1 MFDVQKS
8 DQPPKIFSSCL
19 LNNLKKYMSAYCV
32 KVLISTLDMN
42 ARYLNFSSLISVSLS
57 FPFFFF
63 FNFLL
68 TLCFD
73 QSICISKTW
82 LVSGRHCT
90 FL

>member
-19 LNNLKKYMSAYCV
+19 LNNLEEYMSAYCV
-32 KVLISTLDMN
+32 KVLILTLDMN

-63 FNFLL
+63 NFLL

-73 QSICISKTW
+73 QSICISKKW
-82 LVSGRHCT
+82 LVSLRSVMFC
-90 FL
+90 

>member
-1 MFDVQKS
+1 MLNVQKS

-19 LNNLKKYMSAYCV
+19 LDNLEEYMPAYCV

-42 ARYLNFSSLISVSLS
+42 ARYLNFSSLISVSL
-57 FPFFFF
+57 PLFFFLI
-63 FNFLL
+63 FLL

-73 QSICISKTW
+73 QSICISKKW